1 MRKTFTYVLLFLG
14 IMSFSQIIKGKVISG
29 EDGSAVSFAK
39 VGIENVPIGTMTNKT
54 GDFSLDVTGLEK
66 KHRIKIEAAGY
77 NTFAKEISD
86 VSREAP
92 EQILLMP
99 RITEIAEVTVVAKN
113 YKNEKLGSTSK
124 NKRPNIRFASG
135 NPETANNKFT
145 DKQPKT
151 FQYPEIAILIDAK
164 KRSKIT
170 KINMNLAMFELPNP
184 VLSRFIIYSEKNGVP
199 DQIINSEDLLFTLDK
214 ESIKSNV
221 FTLEVTNQN
230 IWVEGKIFVSYQILD
245 PTFSGEFK
253 ISMGF
258 FGTGMLRMF
267 VEHWKKLS
275 AGIAP
280 AINID
285 VKTEQQPCN

>member
-1 MRKTFTYVLLFLG
+1 MMRKTFTFVLLFLG
-14 IMSFSQIIKGKVISG
+14 IMSFSQIIKGRVISG

-39 VGIENVPIGTMTNKT
+39 VGIENVPIGTVTNKT
-54 GDFSLDVTGLEK
+54 GDFLLDVTGLDK

-77 NTFAKEISD
+77 NTFLKEISD
-86 VSREAP
+86 VSTEAP

-253 ISMGF
+253 ISTGF
-258 FGTGMLRMF
+258 FGIGMLRMF

-285 VKTEQQPCN
+285 VKMEQ